1 MPIDAGAPANLH
13 YSACRTCTILH
24 MANLLNLLVLSC
36 SRTLGVRQRTAV
48 LPVGRW
54 VPSDYGGLAAREA
67 GMALAVEGGMNLTTL
82 TEAQLSDEIRVW
94 ERARQTTY
102 AAGTLALL
110 RAEWARRMGA

>member
-1 MPIDAGAPANLH
+1 
-13 YSACRTCTILH
+13 
-24 MANLLNLLVLSC
+24 
-36 SRTLGVRQRTAV
+36 
-48 LPVGRW
+48 
-54 VPSDYGGLAAREA
+54 
-67 GMALAVEGGMNLTTL
+67 MALAVEGGMNLTTL